1 MRSMKAIIYKG
12 AKEIAVEEVADKV
25 AQQGQGLI
33 LVKNAGIC
41 GSDLGIYGGTH
52 PRAKAP
58 LIMGH
63 EYSGILQ
70 NDTKYHKKGTRVTV
84 NPLISCGNC
93 GPCNTGNA
101 HVCNTLTLLGID
113 CDGGM
118 AQYALADEEKII
130 AIGDNVSFKLGA
142 FIEPVAVAVH
152 TLRETGYVS
161 GDNALVYGCGTIGLV
176 VAQTLLEF
184 GCNNLTLVEADDV
197 RSEKARSLGFDVR
210 DAKTLDTMALKA
222 EKTGGAGFD
231 MVLDCAGVQAVA
243 GQLLDMVRVQ
253 GKIVVVA
260 GYKKPAEMPFFMGM
274 VKETSISF
282 VRVYRPI
289 DFEIAAQLVEKQ
301 PKYGEFITHLLPI
314 EKAQEGFDL
323 LTTPGTGAIKVMYE
337 L

>member
-1 MRSMKAIIYKG
+1 MKAIIYQG
-12 AKEIAVEEVADKV
+12 AKNVSVEEVADKV
-25 AQQGQGLI
+25 AKEGQGLI
-33 LVKNAGIC
+33 QVKYAGIC

-70 NDTKYHKKGTRVTV
+70 NDTKYHKKGSRVTV
-84 NPLISCGNC
+84 NPLISCGKC
-93 GPCNTGNA
+93 VPCTTGNA
-101 HVCNTLTLLGID
+101 HVCNALTLLGID

-118 AQYALADEEKII
+118 AEYAVADEEKII
-130 AIGDNVSFKLGA
+130 SIGDDVSFQLGA

-161 GDNALVYGCGTIGLV
+161 GDNAIVYGCGTIGLV

-184 GCNNLTLVEADDV
+184 GCQNLTLVEADEV
-197 RSEKARSLGFDVR
+197 RAEKARSFGFDVR
-210 DAKTLDTMALKA
+210 DAKTLDTMALKE
-222 EKTGGAGFD
+222 EKTGGSGFD
-231 MVLDCAGVQAVA
+231 VVLDCAGVQPVA
-243 GQLLDMVRVQ
+243 GQLLEMVRVQ

-282 VRVYRPI
+282 VRVYRPK
-289 DFEIAAQLVEKQ
+289 DFELAADLVQKQ
-301 PKYGEFITHLLPI
+301 PKYEKFITHHLPI
-314 EKAQEGFDL
+314 DKAQEGFDL
-323 LTTPGTGAIKVMYE
+323 LTTLGTGAIKVMYE